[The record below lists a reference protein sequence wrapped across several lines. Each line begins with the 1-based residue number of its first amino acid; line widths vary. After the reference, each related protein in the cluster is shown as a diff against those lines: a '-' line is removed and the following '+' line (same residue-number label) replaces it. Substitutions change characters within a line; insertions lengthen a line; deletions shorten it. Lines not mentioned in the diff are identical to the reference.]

1 MNIKS
6 AVEMSAIQQLTTL
19 RTYLRQLINSD
30 GVSDSNFKN
39 MRKIISTLFLLASIV
54 GSHSK
59 LAAQDNKHVILNLKE
74 GLAIQGY
81 DPVAYFTQNKAIE
94 GKKTI
99 SQNYNGATYYFSSEA
114 NKATFTK
121 DPAKYE
127 PAYGGYC
134 AYAMAFGDKV
144 KIDPETFKVKE
155 GRLFLFYNFR
165 FNNTL
170 TDWNKDEANLYKKA
184 EEEWILS

>member
-1 MNIKS
+1 LLAAAFMGVHS
-6 AVEMSAIQQLTTL
+6 
-19 RTYLRQLINSD
+19 QLIAQN
-30 GVSDSNFKN
+30 NPT
-39 MRKIISTLFLLASIV
+39 KI
-54 GSHSK
+54 
-59 LAAQDNKHVILNLKE
+59 QNLKE

-99 SQNYNGATYYFSSEA
+99 SQQYNGATYYFSSEA
-114 NKATFTK
+114 NKTTFTK

-184 EEEWILS
+184 EEEWKKLNSKN

>member
-1 MNIKS
+1 
-6 AVEMSAIQQLTTL
+6 
-19 RTYLRQLINSD
+19 
-30 GVSDSNFKN
+30 
-39 MRKIISTLFLLASIV
+39 MRKIVSTLFLIAAFF

-59 LAAQDNKHVILNLKE
+59 IVAQDNKNVIQNLKE

-81 DPVAYFTQNKAIE
+81 DPVTYFSQNKAVE

-99 SQNYNGATYYFSSEA
+99 SQLYNGATYYFSSEA

-134 AYAMAFGDKV
+134 AYAMAFGDQV

-170 TDWNKDEANLYKKA
+170 TDWKKDEVILFKKA
-184 EEEWILS
+184 EAEWKKLNGGK

>member
-1 MNIKS
+1 
-6 AVEMSAIQQLTTL
+6 
-19 RTYLRQLINSD
+19 
-30 GVSDSNFKN
+30 
-39 MRKIISTLFLLASIV
+39 MRKIISSLFLIAAFI

-59 LAAQDNKHVILNLKE
+59 LVAQDNKNVIQNLKD

-81 DPVAYFTQNKAIE
+81 DPVAYFSQNKAVE

-99 SQNYNGATYYFSSEA
+99 SQKYNGATYYFSSDA
-114 NKATFTK
+114 NKTTFSK

-134 AYAMAFGDKV
+134 AYAMAFGDQV
-144 KIDPETFKVKE
+144 KIDPETFKVKD
-155 GRLFLFYNFR
+155 GRLLLFYNFR

-170 TDWNKDEANLYKKA
+170 TDWNKDEASLFKKA
-184 EEEWILS
+184 EAEWKKLNDKKN